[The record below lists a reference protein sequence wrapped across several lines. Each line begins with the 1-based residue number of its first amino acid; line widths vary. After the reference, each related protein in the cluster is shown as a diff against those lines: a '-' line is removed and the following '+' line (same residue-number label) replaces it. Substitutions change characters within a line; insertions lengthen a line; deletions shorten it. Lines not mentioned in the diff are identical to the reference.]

1 MSANGAK
8 IGFTVKIDGHS
19 DKRLYVANA
28 DGTEFTDVTG
38 NSPREAAP
46 GCYQPADER
55 HRHPALFPRL
65 PHRVHLLPGHRS
77 SNNSYV
83 ALLGAAWVDAR
94 KPYTLD
100 AAGNTL
106 FLKHQVEATPGVW
119 RVGLYSCPVGGT
131 PAIVFNIDQIP
142 PLIGI

>member
-1 MSANGAK
+1 MALSANGTK

-19 DKRLYVANA
+19 DKRLYVGNA
-28 DGTEFTDVTG
+28 DGAEFTDVTDKL
-38 NSPREAAP
+38 PP
-46 GCYQPADER
+46 GKLPQDVTSLQMNDTGTR
-55 HRHPALFPRL
+55 LFFHDYPTGSIYYL
-65 PHRVHLLPGHRS
+65 DTG
-77 SNNSYV
+77 SNTSYV
-83 ALLGAAWVDAR
+83 ALLSAAWVDAR

-131 PAIVFNIDQIP
+131 PAILFNIDQIP
-142 PLIGI
+142 HW